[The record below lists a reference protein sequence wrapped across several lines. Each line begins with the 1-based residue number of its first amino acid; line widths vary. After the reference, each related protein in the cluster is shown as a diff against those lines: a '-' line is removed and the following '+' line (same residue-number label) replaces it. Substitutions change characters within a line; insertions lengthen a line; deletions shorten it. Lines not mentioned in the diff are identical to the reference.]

1 MKALILAAGFGS
13 RLVPITNYKPKSLV
27 KVNGTPII
35 FKQIENLE
43 ENGIH
48 DITIITGYL
57 SSVINE
63 VLRKNY
69 PEVRIITNK
78 DYAKTNNMY
87 SAYLAGEIFKSDL
100 LMMNADVF
108 FDSCIISSLLNCSFP
123 NAIAV
128 DKARYLKE
136 SMKISFDG
144 IRIKKI
150 SKEISPVEAYGTS
163 IDVYKFSRESAIK
176 FFEKCRYYIEEKNE
190 LNLWSEVAL
199 DSILSK
205 EVFLPCDITGRWVE
219 IDNHEDLKIAQ
230 RLFA

>member
-176 FFEKCRYYIEEKNE
+176 FFEKCRYYIEEKT
-190 LNLWSEVAL
+190 NLTFGV
-199 DSILSK
+199 K
-205 EVFLPCDITGRWVE
+205 
-219 IDNHEDLKIAQ
+219 
-230 RLFA
+230 